1 MGAQYWAMGEPTTR
15 KQRVHPL
22 DEAGLRRAPVQ
33 ARAQDTVAVIL
44 QAAAQLLAQS
54 GTLTTNAVAARA
66 GVSVG

>member
-1 MGAQYWAMGEPTTR
+1 M
-15 KQRVHPL
+15 
-22 DEAGLRRAPVQ
+22 
-33 ARAQDTVAVIL
+33 AVIL